1 MTSGGS
7 LQWRSRAGEERL
19 CSVVREGEPPTT
31 SRAPYSTQGL
41 EGGIWVPAQQ
51 VPSSR
56 AAGVSF
62 FRLGPYFL
70 SWGWDMGL
78 LELL

>member
-41 EGGIWVPAQQ
+41 EGGIWVPPQQ
-51 VPSSR
+51 VPWQACWSE
-56 AAGVSF
+56 F
-62 FRLGPYFL
+62 FSLGPL
-70 SWGWDMGL
+70 L
-78 LELL
+78 LELGVG

>member
-41 EGGIWVPAQQ
+41 EGGIWVPPQQ
-51 VPSSR
+51 VP
-56 AAGVSF
+56 AGVSF
-62 FRLGPYFL
+62 FSLGPL
-70 SWGWDMGL
+70 L
-78 LELL
+78 LELGVG

>member
-41 EGGIWVPAQQ
+41 EGGIWVPPQQ
-51 VPSSR
+51 VPK
-56 AAGVSF
+56 
-62 FRLGPYFL
+62 
-70 SWGWDMGL
+70 
-78 LELL
+78 